1 MPFRFRHLS
10 RVFRI
15 RASVCAAIG
24 CAVIIAPSAR
34 NVMADSPDA
43 AAVAKILPV
52 LRMTMYRGPG
62 TTDRDLGPKVCDG
75 DPATE
80 WMATGLTRTTLGP
93 PFEFV
98 FEAID
103 GRTLNLAG
111 IRVLAASAAPSRR
124 LADFEIR
131 IESNAGS
138 GVFDTIIYQGR
149 QSIDDVPQSH
159 LFEKPI
165 GASRFQWVLRSNHG
179 DRNEFRA
186 NEIWPIFDAAE
197 TARSGTGRQDAS
209 VPKIEIG
216 PIDTEAAAR
225 FVYRSLKFGP
235 VPDIKDEKGEPLGP
249 IDAWLARSLNEA
261 GLGFAPM
268 AEPEAL
274 IRRLALNLTGLPPE
288 DADIRGYRAN
298 PSEKYLRELTEKYL
312 NSREYGENQARLWL
326 DVVRYADTDGYA
338 ADGLRTDAWRYR
350 DYTIAAFNAD
360 KPFDR
365 FLTEQLAAD
374 EMPDAPAD
382 ALPALGM
389 ARLGP
394 FRTNSGNQN
403 LERNRQELV
412 TEMVANVSL
421 SFLGLT
427 IGCARCHDHKIDPI
441 PQADYYRFAAFF
453 AAAEPAAL
461 PLDPPTR
468 LKAYEAKSLQV
479 RQAMEP
485 LEARIQQIRDGAAGR
500 LRELRKEKLDE
511 NTKTALARPYDQRS
525 DAEAALV
532 KVVELELEPK
542 ETEITAELKANVRAE
557 IAQLEARLKS
567 LRAERPAPLSTA
579 WGLKDAG
586 PVAPVTYLLHR
597 GELERKSGIVDPRPP
612 SAFFA
617 GGQADS
623 FGETAAESHTTGR
636 RLRLARWMTS
646 QGQVAR
652 VIVNRVWQQHF
663 GRGIVSTPNNFGELG
678 EDPTHPELLDWL
690 ADDFIRNGW
699 SVKRLHRQI
708 AASRAFRQSSKAAEA
723 AVKADPL
730 NELFSRQNRRRLTA
744 EELRDGLLVLSGELK
759 REHRGGPGIAPA
771 MPPEVLQRLKTAWR
785 PTPDENS
792 WMVRSVYLLVD
803 RNLVLPILEE
813 FDQPDTM
820 TSCARRNQSTHALQ
834 SLAMLNHPWVIERA
848 RAIGQKALA
857 SGSSDPERLATLYRH
872 FTGQDPAPAIAGK
885 LAEIRARAAAAF
897 EPTSG
902 PADPAELWSDIALA
916 VVNSVQWLYV
926 E

>member
-1 MPFRFRHLS
+1 MPSWFREPTRFKPKPATFRVAVAILACLMANAPVIS
-10 RVFRI
+10 
-15 RASVCAAIG
+15 AESPGKAAI
-24 CAVIIAPSAR
+24 
-34 NVMADSPDA
+34 
-43 AAVAKILPV
+43 AKTLPV
-52 LRMTMYRGPG
+52 LRMTTYRGPG

-75 DPATE
+75 DPASE
-80 WMATGLTRTTLGP
+80 WIATGLTRTTLGP

-103 GRTLNLAG
+103 GRMLDLAG
-111 IRVLAASAAPSRR
+111 VRVFAASAAPSRR

-131 IESNAGS
+131 VESAAGS
-138 GVFDTIIYQGR
+138 GTFDEVVYRGR
-149 QSIDDVPQSH
+149 QSIDDEPQSH
-159 LFEKPI
+159 LFEKPVA
-165 GASRFQWVLRSNHG
+165 ASRFQWVLRSNHG

-197 TARSGTGRQDAS
+197 TARTGSGRIART
-209 VPKIEIG
+209 VPKIEIS
-216 PIDTEAAAR
+216 PIDEEAASR
-225 FVYRSLKFGP
+225 FVYRPLKFSP
-235 VPDIKDEKGEPLGP
+235 VPAIRDERGTPLAP
-249 IDAWLARSLNEA
+249 IDAWLAQSLRKA
-261 GLGFAPM
+261 GLDFAPL
-268 AEPEAL
+268 APPEA
-274 IRRLALNLTGLPPE
+274 IVRRLALNLTGLPPS
-288 DADIRGYRAN
+288 AGDIHEFLAW
-298 PSEKYLRELTEKYL
+298 PDETTLRHLAEKYL

-350 DYTIAAFNAD
+350 DYVIAAFNAD

-365 FLTEQLAAD
+365 FLTEQIAAD
-374 EMPDAPAD
+374 ELPDAPAD

-453 AAAEPAAL
+453 AAAEPASI
-461 PLDPPTR
+461 PLDPPAR
-468 LKAYEAKSLQV
+468 LRAHEAKS
-479 RQAMEP
+479 RQLSRSMEP
-485 LEARIQQIRDGAAGR
+485 IEAGIQQIRDQAARR
-500 LRELRKEKLDE
+500 LREKRKANLDE
-511 NTKTALARPYDQRS
+511 STRAALAKPHDRRS

-542 ETEITAELKANVRAE
+542 EPEITAELTTTEKAEVAK
-557 IAQLEARLKS
+557 LENRLKS
-567 LRAERPAPLSTA
+567 LRSERPAPLPTA
-579 WGLKDAG
+579 WGIKDAG
-586 PVAPVTYLLHR
+586 PVAPATYLLHR
-597 GELERKSGIVDPRPP
+597 GELERKAGVVDPRPP
-612 SAFFA
+612 SAFFHA
-617 GGQADS
+617 GVDES
-623 FGETAAESHTTGR
+623 FAESPADDRTTGR
-636 RLRLARWMTS
+636 RLSLARWMTS

-690 ADDFIRNGW
+690 ADDFARNGW

-708 AASRAFRQSSKAAEA
+708 VSSRAFRQSSKPTEA
-723 AVKADPL
+723 AARVDPL

-744 EELRDGLLVLSGELK
+744 EELRDGLLVLSGNLK
-759 REHRGGPGIAPA
+759 RGHRGGPGIAPA
-771 MPPEVLQRLKTAWR
+771 MPKEVLQRLKTAWR
-785 PTPDENS
+785 PTADEKA
-792 WMVRSVYLLVD
+792 WLVRSVYLLVD

-813 FDQPDTM
+813 FDQPDSM

-848 RAIGQKALA
+848 GEIGAKAFA
-857 SGSSDPERLATLYRH
+857 EATTDTGRLTALYRNV
-872 FTGQDPAPAIAGK
+872 TGRVPDPAMSRK
-885 LAEIRARAAAAF
+885 LAEVLARAQSAF
-897 EPTSG
+897 
-902 PADPAELWSDIALA
+902 DPANGPIDRHELWADVALA
-916 VVNSVQWLYV
+916 VVNSVEWLYV